1 MEKQNPTHRIFN
13 ALSTLLSAFIIFT
26 ISGCENTTDIVT
38 PKFQSDSLFLKAKLL
53 PGSTLKKFEGLYQIN
68 ESSTPFGQNIVLK
81 YNAGKICL
89 YCERNGVYF
98 ILEGGIRN
106 DSIGFSGLWRNPLSV
121 GTGTARLLV
130 LGNKSILDKIKN
142 GESID
147 PTDIQFQIITQGSL
161 EGDRN
166 QTLNLRYIR
175 SLTRTDETFWIIAH
189 RGGGRNSDFLP
200 YSENSIPL
208 LRYAQYIGANGV
220 EIDIKTTSDG
230 VPILFHDSEF
240 NPRLIPNGTLIG
252 EVEKFSFEQIRTFT
266 RLKNG
271 ENIPTLREAL
281 DFILDSTAI
290 TLIWLDLKSTN
301 AMKQIVP
308 IQVEYI
314 KKANEVGRKLYIVL
328 GLADEDFIREFKT
341 LQNYISVPSVV
352 ETSAED
358 CRSVNAKAF
367 APRWTLGTQNTI
379 MSQVKSEGRLAIVWT
394 LDNQQYIKKFLDE
407 GVFDGILT
415 NYPSIVAY
423 EHYSKQ

>member
-1 MEKQNPTHRIFN
+1 MENYNSTYRIFK
-13 ALSTLLSAFIIFT
+13 ALGILFTVCFFT
-26 ISGCENTTDIVT
+26 ITSGCENTTDIIL
-38 PKFQSDSLFLKAKLL
+38 PKFESDSLFLNAKSL
-53 PGSTLKKFEGLYQIN
+53 PANTMKKFEGFYQIN
-68 ESSTPFGQNIVLK
+68 ESNTPFGQNLVLK

-89 YCERNGVYF
+89 FCERNGVYF
-98 ILEGGIRN
+98 ILEGGFRN
-106 DSIGFSGLWRNPLSV
+106 DSIGFSGLWRNPLNI
-121 GTGTARLLV
+121 GMGTARLLV
-130 LGNKSILDKIKN
+130 LGNKSILEMLKN
-142 GESID
+142 GENVD
-147 PTDIQFQIITQGSL
+147 PTELQFQIITQGSI

-166 QTLNLRYIR
+166 QTLNLRFMR
-175 SLTRTDETFWIIAH
+175 ALTRTDETFWIIAH
-189 RGGGRNSDFLP
+189 RGGGRNSDLLP

-252 EVEKFSFEQIRTFT
+252 EVEKFSFEQVRTFT

-271 ENIPTLREAL
+271 ESIPTLREAL
-281 DFILDSTAI
+281 DFIIDSTSI
-290 TLIWLDLKSTN
+290 TLVWLDLKSSN

-308 IQVEYI
+308 IQIEYL
-314 KKANEVGRKLYIVL
+314 KKANSAGRKLYIVV
-328 GLADEDFIREFKT
+328 GLADGDFITEFRT
-341 LQNYISVPSVV
+341 LQNYTSIPSVV

-358 CRSVNAKAF
+358 SRMVNAKAF
-367 APRWTLGTQNTI
+367 APRWTLGTQNSI

-394 LDNQQYIKKFLDE
+394 LDSQQYIKKFLDE

-423 EHYSKQ
+423 EHYSKL